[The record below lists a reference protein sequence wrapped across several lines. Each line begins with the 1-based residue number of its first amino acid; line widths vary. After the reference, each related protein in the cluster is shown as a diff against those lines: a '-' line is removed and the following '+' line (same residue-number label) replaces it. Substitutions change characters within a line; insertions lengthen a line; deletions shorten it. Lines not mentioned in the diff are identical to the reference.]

1 MLMYVYQPRHNARF
15 SAKRLSRILEA
26 GVSAKKPLIAIVDDD
41 QSMREATKGLMRSL
55 GFDAEAFSSAD
66 DFLKFP
72 HLRRTA
78 CLVTDIHMP
87 GMSGLD
93 LHRRLVALGESI
105 PTVLITAYP
114 NDNLGARG
122 LGPDIVGYLAKPF
135 GEQDLLNCIRCALA
149 RGSDGKGTDNGR

>member
-1 MLMYVYQPRHNARF
+1 MAT
-15 SAKRLSRILEA
+15 
-26 GVSAKKPLIAIVDDD
+26 KKPLIAIVDDD
-41 QSMREATKGLMRSL
+41 QSMREATQGLMRSL
-55 GFDAEAFSSAD
+55 GFDVEAFSSAD

-72 HLRRTA
+72 NLHRTA

-114 NDNLGARG
+114 NESLRARV
-122 LGPDIVGYLAKPF
+122 LDRDIVGYLEKPF
-135 GEQDLLNCIRCALA
+135 GEQDLLNCISSALA
-149 RGSDGKGTDNGR
+149 RGSDGESD

>member
-1 MLMYVYQPRHNARF
+1 V
-15 SAKRLSRILEA
+15 KLEA
-26 GVSAKKPLIAIVDDD
+26 AVPTKKPLIAIVDDD

-72 HLRRTA
+72 HLRHTD

-114 NDNLGARG
+114 NETVRARG
-122 LGPDIVGYLAKPF
+122 LGPDIVGYLEKPF
-135 GEQDLLNCIRCALA
+135 DEQDLLNCIRSALA
-149 RGSDGKGTDNGR
+149 RGGEEGD

>member
-1 MLMYVYQPRHNARF
+1 
-15 SAKRLSRILEA
+15 LEA
-26 GVSAKKPLIAIVDDD
+26 AVPTKKPLIAIVDDD
-41 QSMREATKGLMRSL
+41 QSMREATKGLIRSL

-66 DFLKFP
+66 DFLNFP
-72 HLRRTA
+72 NLRRTD

-114 NDNLGARG
+114 NENVRARA
-122 LGPDIVGYLAKPF
+122 LDPDIVGYLEKPF
-135 GEQDLLNCIRCALA
+135 GEQDLLDCIRSALA
-149 RGSDGKGTDNGR
+149 RGSDGGSE

>member
-1 MLMYVYQPRHNARF
+1 
-15 SAKRLSRILEA
+15 LEA
-26 GVSAKKPLIAIVDDD
+26 AVPTKKPLIAIVDDD

-72 HLRRTA
+72 HLNRTA

-93 LHRRLVALGESI
+93 LHRSLVALGENI

-114 NDNLGARG
+114 NENVHTRG
-122 LGPDIVGYLAKPF
+122 VGPDIVGYLAKPF
-135 GEQDLLNCIRCALA
+135 GEQDLLKCIRSALA
-149 RGSDGKGTDNGR
+149 RGSDGDND

>member
-1 MLMYVYQPRHNARF
+1 MPT
-15 SAKRLSRILEA
+15 
-26 GVSAKKPLIAIVDDD
+26 KKLLIAIVDDD

-72 HLRRTA
+72 RLRRTD

-93 LHRRLVALGESI
+93 LHHRLVALGVSI

-114 NDNLGARG
+114 NENVRARR
-122 LGPDIVGYLAKPF
+122 LGPDIVGYLEKPF
-135 GEQDLLNCIRCALA
+135 GEQALLNCIRSALE
-149 RGSDGKGTDNGR
+149 RRSDVEGDG